1 MDEKN
6 KPVTSEEFNKQ
17 LREEKGLPEKEP
29 VENKTKPITVI
40 MIIIFILSF
49 VAGCVIIVT
58 AIVTVVNKINESNT
72 TIPAGTPAPEE
83 NRIVK
88 LSEEDIKD
96 YEDIMKYVLRVR
108 YDKDSF
114 TSKDFTN
121 QQILMYGISYAEKED
136 DEYTKKAINEAITK
150 AFGNIEYKDED
161 IICNID
167 KKPLYEYNS
176 TTETYR
182 FTTKYSNHGHGGEG
196 DFDRYYFFQE
206 AERDEDKGILTVKY
220 KIIYGIYQGDL
231 MVPDIDLFL
240 NAKDSI
246 ADKNKIYDMDDNSP
260 IDDASKKKEIV
271 DETYEKYRDEIPVTT
286 VIYEKDSNGNYVFK
300 SVESK

>member
-1 MDEKN
+1 MDENN

-17 LREEKGLPEKEP
+17 IREEKGLPEKEP

-136 DEYTKKAINEAITK
+136 DKYTKKAINEAITK
-150 AFGNIEYKDED
+150 AFGKIEYKDED

-176 TTETYR
+176 TTESYA
-182 FTTKYSNHGHGGEG
+182 FTTKYSYHGHGGEG

-220 KIIYGIYQGDL
+220 KIIYGIFQGDL

-246 ADKNKIYDMDDNSP
+246 ADKNKIYNMDDSNP
-260 IDDASKKKEIV
+260 IDDADKKKEIV
-271 DETYEKYRDEIPVTT
+271 NETYEKYRDEIPVTT
-286 VIYEKDSNGNYVFK
+286 VIYEKDSTGNYVFK